1 MPAILT
7 ESPAEILR
15 VRLLSSAQHKQAPAT
30 ASAGQEVAISPGRQ
44 PRITPP
50 QTIRDIPSIRRRS
63 KFSRNTNQ
71 ARRAVNT
78 LSRFKSSDT
87 DEAELAASA
96 SIRSTGPITPPE
108 ITAPASHLQSPGA
121 NRGRSSGRQSKP

>member
-1 MPAILT
+1 MATSGAGRAAPKAAATQRFTVPAARPLMQAILT

-30 ASAGQEVAISPGRQ
+30 ASAGQEVAISPDCQ

-50 QTIRDIPSIRRRS
+50 QTIRDIPNIRRRS

-78 LSRFKSSDT
+78 LSRFSNSDT
-87 DEAELAASA
+87 EIGRASC
-96 SIRSTGPITPPE
+96 RE
-108 ITAPASHLQSPGA
+108 
-121 NRGRSSGRQSKP
+121 RG

>member
-1 MPAILT
+1 MQAILT

-30 ASAGQEVAISPGRQ
+30 ASAGQEVAISPDCQ

-50 QTIRDIPSIRRRS
+50 QTIRDIPNIRRRS

-78 LSRFKSSDT
+78 LTRFSNSDT
-87 DEAELAASA
+87 DDAEPAARATITSP
-96 SIRSTGPITPPE
+96 RPITPPAR
-108 ITAPASHLQSPGA
+108 TAPASHS
-121 NRGRSSGRQSKP
+121 